1 MPPETASERQRNYAR
16 DLGISFSDD
25 ISMSEMSTL
34 ISKALRAKHP
44 PPAWLERWAT
54 RLGID
59 SSDKPSRE
67 VFARVEGTLAMP
79 ENEVL
84 MATYFVY
91 QVHRHR
97 NGRVWDDP
105 SDSGL
110 PEAQVDAIAAAMCSN
125 PKVVASIRY
134 HEANYAGGLHSFG
147 QRDGGS
153 VQLGSTKTLA
163 YRTAA
168 TLLDQP
174 PAGPAASSSA
184 SHDPQPQDSPP
195 SRPQAI
201 ATPPLAPPAAT
212 GLNGFSVTQL
222 RKVGLFARLL
232 RRFPRANAVIE
243 IGNLLATTPIS
254 DITEEVVGG
263 VLDRY
268 RIRPR
273 DFRPEGREVYATVV
287 RHAVRDDEL
296 SDDEVAD
303 LRHLQGLLG
312 LDDNDVRGAHEAV
325 TRPIYEHH
333 LAAAVEDRE
342 LTETEQTR
350 LIELAAKLRM
360 SDHFANAIRAESI
373 GPLFQ
378 RVLDNATSDRRL
390 SPDEDAQLSALAR
403 QLNVTLT
410 HDTATVATLDRF
422 RLLWR
427 IENGE
432 LPLVTP
438 SIRLQRGEQCHATIP
453 AVHHELRTRTRAIR
467 YAGPTVRVPIMKG
480 VSYRAGSATVDR
492 VTEEVM
498 HEIDHGILY
507 ATSKRLILDGSRKTT
522 SIPYS
527 KIINLTRYDDGILI
541 EKDTGKDQVFRTDG
555 DAEVF
560 AIILNTA
567 MQRST

>member
-1 MPPETASERQRNYAR
+1 MSLESASERQRSYAR

-34 ISKALRAKHP
+34 ISKALRAKYP

-54 RLGID
+54 RLGVD
-59 SSDKPSRE
+59 SADRPSRE

-79 ENEVL
+79 GNEVL
-84 MATYFVY
+84 MATYFVH

-97 NGRVWDDP
+97 NGRVWNDP
-105 SDSGL
+105 NDSGL
-110 PEAQVDAIAAAMCSN
+110 PEAQVGAIAEAMCSN
-125 PKVVASIRY
+125 PKVVASMRY

-168 TLLDQP
+168 ALLDQP
-174 PAGPAASSSA
+174 PQQPPAADSP
-184 SHDPQPQDSPP
+184 SHDPQPQDAPP
-195 SRPQAI
+195 SRPKAI
-201 ATPPLAPPAAT
+201 ATPPPTPPAAT
-212 GLNGFSVTQL
+212 GLNGFSLTPL
-222 RKVGLFARLL
+222 RKVGFFARLF
-232 RRFPRANAVIE
+232 RRRPRANAVVE
-243 IGNLLATTPIS
+243 IGNLLATTAIP
-254 DITEEVVGG
+254 DITEEVVSD
-263 VLDRY
+263 VLRQY
-268 RIRPR
+268 RIRPQ
-273 DFRPEGREVYATVV
+273 DFRAEGCEVYATVL
-287 RHAVRDDEL
+287 RHAVRDDAL

-333 LAAAVEDRE
+333 FAAAADDRE
-342 LTETEQTR
+342 LTEAEQTR
-350 LIELAAKLRM
+350 LIDLATKLRM
-360 SDHFANAIRAESI
+360 SDQLANAIRAESI

-410 HDTATVATLDRF
+410 HDNATAATLDRF

-432 LPLVTP
+432 LPLITP

-453 AVHHELRTRTRAIR
+453 AVHHELRTRTRAVR

-480 VSYRAGSATVDR
+480 VAYRVGSATVNR
-492 VTEEVM
+492 VTEDVL
-498 HEIDHGILY
+498 HEIDQGTLY
-507 ATSKRLILDGSRKTT
+507 VTSKRLILDGSRKTT
-522 SIPYS
+522 NIPYS
-527 KIINLTRYDDGILI
+527 KVINATRYDDGIVV
-541 EKDTGKDQVFRTDG
+541 EKDTGKDQVFRCDG
-555 DAEVF
+555 DVEIF
-560 AIILNTA
+560 AVIFSAA
-567 MQRST
+567 MQRSA